1 MSDIDNSRQQYR
13 HQDVADSSRFMDHR
27 IHARPL
33 PSNNNTFGVDSTLL
47 FVSMCIVFLGLVM
60 VFSATI
66 GIQGKSLTTNF
77 AHFYKQLAF
86 VSAGVIFAWITSYI
100 PIQFWEKYSFNILCL
115 CALTMSALLVVGQE
129 VNGSARWIR
138 LGPVN
143 IQPAEVVKLMCVAYI
158 ASYLARRREV
168 LDEFTRG
175 IVIIGLVVAILGGLL
190 LMQPDFGSLMVIL
203 STVAVMMFLGGVKLS
218 HMFMCL
224 IGLAVLIPVLVIT
237 QPYRMQRVLS
247 FSDPF
252 ADSYGAGY
260 QLAHALIAIGRGE
273 FFGVGMG
280 GSIQKLS
287 YLPHAHNDFIF
298 AVIGEELGLAGII
311 LVISLFAVF
320 LWRTFMIARQA
331 EGAAMFYGA
340 RLAQGIGMLII
351 LQAMINI
358 GVNLGVFPTK
368 GLNLPFISYGG
379 SSALVNFVALGILF
393 AIDKQSRARDFRPA
407 EIRSSTLEPLL
418 KPDNVD
424 QKRPIRRVPYGA

>member
-1 MSDIDNSRQQYR
+1 MNTIEASRL
-13 HQDVADSSRFMDHR
+13 
-27 IHARPL
+27 HARPRTHSTHIL
-33 PSNNNTFGVDSTLL
+33 GVDASLL
-47 FVSMCIVFLGLVM
+47 FVAMSIVLIGLVM

-66 GIQGKSLTTNF
+66 GMQGKALTTNF
-77 AHFYKQLAF
+77 SHFYKQLVFVLAGCIFAF
-86 VSAGVIFAWITSYI
+86 VAAWV
-100 PIQFWEKYSFNILCL
+100 PIRFWEKYSFTILCG
-115 CALTMSALLVVGQE
+115 CATVMALLLIVGQE

-143 IQPAEVVKLMCVAYI
+143 VQPAEVVKLMCVAYV

-175 IVIIGLVVAILGGLL
+175 IVIIGGVVAILGGLL
-190 LMQPDFGSLMVIL
+190 LLQPDFGSLMVIL
-203 STVAVMMFLGGVKLS
+203 GTVAVMMFLGGVKLT
-218 HMFMCL
+218 HMLLCL
-224 IGLAVLIPVLVIT
+224 AGLLVLIPILVIT

-252 ADSYGAGY
+252 ADSFGSGY
-260 QLAHALIAIGRGE
+260 QLSHSLIAIGRGE
-273 FFGVGMG
+273 FFGVGIG

-298 AVIGEELGLAGII
+298 AVIGEELGLFGIVLI
-311 LVISLFAVF
+311 ISLFAVF
-320 LWRTFMIARQA
+320 LWRAFMIARQA
-331 EGAAMFYGA
+331 EDAGMFYGA

-351 LQAMINI
+351 IQAMVNM

-393 AIDKQSRARDFRPA
+393 AVDRQSRERSFRPA
-407 EIRSSTLEPLL
+407 KIKSSNVDPLL
-418 KPDNVD
+418 KPNM
-424 QKRPIRRVPYGA
+424 PINDLTMEGSDE

>member
-1 MSDIDNSRQQYR
+1 MNTI
-13 HQDVADSSRFMDHR
+13 SSARM
-27 IHARPL
+27 HARPL
-33 PSNNNTFGVDSTLL
+33 LQENRVFGIDASLM
-47 FVSMCIVFLGLVM
+47 FVAMSIVLIGLVM

-66 GIQGKSLTTNF
+66 GMQGKSLTTNF
-77 AHFYKQLAF
+77 AHFNKQLVFVLVGLVFAF
-86 VSAGVIFAWITSYI
+86 ITAWI
-100 PIQFWEKYSFNILCL
+100 PINFWERYSFLILCL
-115 CALTMSALLVVGQE
+115 CAAVMSLLLVVGQE

-143 IQPAEVVKLMCVAYI
+143 IQPAEVVKLMCVAYV

-175 IVIIGLVVAILGGLL
+175 IVIIGLVVAVLGGLL
-190 LMQPDFGSLMVIL
+190 LLQPDFGSLMVIL
-203 STVAVMMFLGGVKLS
+203 STVAVMMFLGGVKLT
-218 HMFMCL
+218 HMLLCL
-224 IGLAVLIPVLVIT
+224 LGLLVLIPILVIT

-260 QLAHALIAIGRGE
+260 QLSHALIAIGRGE
-273 FFGVGMG
+273 FFGVGVG

-298 AVIGEELGLAGII
+298 AVIGEELGLFGII
-311 LVISLFAVF
+311 LVISLFAVL

-331 EGAAMFYGA
+331 EDAGMFYGA
-340 RLAQGIGMLII
+340 RLAQGIGMLIVI
-351 LQAMINI
+351 QAMVNM

-393 AIDKQSRARDFRPA
+393 AIDRQSRERSFRPA
-407 EIRSSTLEPLL
+407 KLQTSTLDPLL
-418 KPDNVD
+418 KSNV
-424 QKRPIRRVPYGA
+424 PINTFHVEDRDDE